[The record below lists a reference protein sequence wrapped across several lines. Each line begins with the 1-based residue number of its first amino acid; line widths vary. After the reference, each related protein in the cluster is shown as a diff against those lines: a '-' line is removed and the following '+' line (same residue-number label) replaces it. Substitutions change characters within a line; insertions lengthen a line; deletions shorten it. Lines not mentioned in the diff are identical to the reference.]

1 MVDTVSKDNK
11 LNQDL
16 STYHSGAPCKK
27 ITASL
32 VPTKKNLITNIDNQE
47 AVRQD
52 NLQILPKGMI
62 ADGNPQPIPSTVKPI
77 AGFVQNN
84 PKNSD
89 AEMLG
94 ESINLT
100 YSSTPQGIKLL
111 LPPIQKAP
119 ENKYG
124 ESVIG
129 TFTTKWSITY

>member
-1 MVDTVSKDNK
+1 M
-11 LNQDL
+11 
-16 STYHSGAPCKK
+16 
-27 ITASL
+27 
-32 VPTKKNLITNIDNQE
+32 KNLITDIDNQE
-47 AVRQD
+47 AVCQD
-52 NLQILPKGMI
+52 NLKILPKGMI
-62 ADGNPQPIPSTVKPI
+62 ADGNPQPIPNTVKPI
-77 AGFVQNN
+77 AGFVQSN

-100 YSSTPQGIKLL
+100 YSSTPQGIQLL

>member
-1 MVDTVSKDNK
+1 MY
-11 LNQDL
+11 L
-16 STYHSGAPCKK
+16 SGAPYKK

-32 VPTKKNLITNIDNQE
+32 VPIRKNLITHIDKQE
-47 AVRQD
+47 AAHQENHQV
-52 NLQILPKGMI
+52 LSKGI
-62 ADGNPQPIPSTVKPI
+62 IDDGNPQPIPSMVKPI

-119 ENKYG
+119 ENNYG
-124 ESVIG
+124 ESVIC
-129 TFTTKWSITY
+129 TFITKWSITY